1 MTNEELDSY
10 FDGIATDHVRDTIH
24 VSQNGDATNQNWMT
38 ETDWMGNLIFRSSDG
53 DFDGP
58 VIRGMMA
65 ETGLP
70 EQGVLS
76 WLKTKVAEA
85 FDYEVR
91 SLQLDAE
98 IAAAEA
104 EDA

>member
-10 FDGIATDHVRDTIH
+10 FDAIATDHVRDTIH
-24 VSQNGDATNQNWMT
+24 VSQDGDATNQNWMT
-38 ETDWMGNLIFRSSDG
+38 ETDWMGRLVFRSSAG

-58 VIRGMMA
+58 VVRDMMR
-65 ETGLP
+65 ETNLC
-70 EQGVLS
+70 EQEVLD
-76 WLKTKVAEA
+76 WLATKVAEA

-91 SLQLDAE
+91 SLRLDAE